1 MEGPAGPQPAVA
13 RSQLLRGTLLAA
25 TAAAAAATLPSLSSA
40 AATSTGEAET
50 LSSVTAAAVT
60 AAGRTA
66 AGEQLSKVV
75 LRTLRDCQLA
85 VSVYPTFDYNAAGGG
100 GQGTVATQGDLLHV
114 TFDPASLQIPPIKY
128 STTAILGIPI
138 PPPLEIAIR
147 PRKLEGT
154 VNPATGEAELEFLAD
169 FAFTAAPL
177 YTAAP
182 LVVATTLT
190 TEASEGAFRKGQGQR
205 LGGDGR
211 ARLVGVARVP
221 RTEDGFLNSFLMLPT
236 DALAV
241 LSAEI
246 EFS

>member
-1 MEGPAGPQPAVA
+1 MCAQVCSPAPGPLCAQ
-13 RSQLLRGTLLAA
+13 
-25 TAAAAAATLPSLSSA
+25 
-40 AATSTGEAET
+40 
-50 LSSVTAAAVT
+50 
-60 AAGRTA
+60 
-66 AGEQLSKVV
+66 VV

-85 VSVYPTFDYNAAGGG
+85 VSVYPTFDYNASGGG
-100 GQGTVATQGDLLHV
+100 GVGTVKQEGDLLRV
-114 TFDPASLQIPPIKY
+114 TFDPASLQIPAIQY
-128 STTAILGIPI
+128 STTAVLGVPI
-138 PPPLEIAIR
+138 PPPLKIEIR
-147 PRKLEGT
+147 PRRLEGT

-182 LVVATTLT
+182 LVVSTTLT
-190 TEASEGAFRKGQGQR
+190 TEASEGAFRKGQGVR

-221 RTEDGFLNSFLMLPT
+221 RTEDAFLNNFLMLPT